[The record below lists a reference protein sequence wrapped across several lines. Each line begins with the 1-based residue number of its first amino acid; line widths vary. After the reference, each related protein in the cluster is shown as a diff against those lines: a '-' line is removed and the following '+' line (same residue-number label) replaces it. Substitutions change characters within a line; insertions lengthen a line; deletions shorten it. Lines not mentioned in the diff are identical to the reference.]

1 MSVSVEHH
9 PEWYH
14 AVPHMKTLILGSFPP
29 HPDRWTY
36 PFYYPNAQNRFWRIL
51 AHIAGEPHHPLKHF
65 ADREQAVRE
74 RKALMET
81 LNVGVQNMGLSIR
94 RLKGKSSLDTDI
106 EIVEFQDILG
116 IIRRHPEL
124 EYILLP
130 GYSAKSSTY
139 QSFRTYLSKHG
150 IPTPNMPQKPQKGAF
165 MLHMEGRDITCAVVN
180 STSTAARISEE
191 DVRMQFEKYIGL
203 EF

>member
-1 MSVSVEHH
+1 MLEHH

-14 AVPHMKTLILGSFPP
+14 PVPHMKTLILGSFPP
-29 HPDRWTY
+29 HADQWTY

-51 AHIAGEPHHPLKHF
+51 ARIAGEPHHPLKYF
-65 ADREQAVRE
+65 ADHRELAVRE

-81 LNVGVQNMGLSIR
+81 LHVGVQNMGLTIR
-94 RLKGKSSLDTDI
+94 RLKDKSSLDTDI
-106 EIVEFQDILG
+106 EILTFQDILG

-124 EYILLP
+124 QYILLP

-139 QSFRTYLSKHG
+139 HSFRKYLGQQG
-150 IPTPNMPQKPQKGAF
+150 IPTPHMPQKPSKGTF
-165 MLHMEGRDITCAVVN
+165 TLHIHDRELTCAVVN

-191 DVRMQFEKYIGL
+191 QVLEQFRKYIVK
-203 EF
+203 